1 MCLLKD
7 QTENYSKWVNI
18 NRAMNKSHILKAA
31 NSEMSSV
38 EPPKP
43 AMDIISVQVYST
55 TRSPYTIRGPVLPC
69 TGSILTYTGS
79 ALFL

>member
-43 AMDIISVQVYST
+43 AMDIISVQVKQ
-55 TRSPYTIRGPVLPC
+55 PFQC
-69 TGSILTYTGS
+69 TEIFNNEKPIYY
-79 ALFL
+79 